1 MRKRPYAKAKP
12 KAASATSARRAR
24 LSAQV
29 SRMDAKMKAAKA
41 EKAKREAEKR
51 IAASNKRTAN
61 ATLGQDKK
69 RKLRSKSPAAKRPA
83 APKNPRTGRRRG
95 SVDSKTN
102 MDFDAAP
109 RNTNSNP
116 RARALSVKRDQ
127 TGGVKTKAGEYK
139 VFKKKSQAAGSFRS
153 AFATAKKAGKKTF
166 TWNGKK
172 YTTQTK

>member
-1 MRKRPYAKAKP
+1 MRKRPYAKARTT
-12 KAASATSARRAR
+12 ATSSRRER
-24 LSAQV
+24 LKAQMA
-29 SRMDAKMKAAKA
+29 RMDEKMKAAKA
-41 EKAKREAEKR
+41 EKAKKAAEKR
-51 IAASNKRTAN
+51 IAASDKRTKN
-61 ATLGQDKK
+61 ATTGQDKK
-69 RKLRSKSPAAKRPA
+69 RRPSTKKVAAKKPVP
-83 APKNPRTGRRRG
+83 PKNPRTGRART

-116 RARALSVKRDQ
+116 RARALSIKRDK

-172 YTTQTK
+172 YTTKTK

>member
-1 MRKRPYAKAKP
+1 MKKRPYAKARTT
-12 KAASATSARRAR
+12 ATSTRRDR
-24 LSAQV
+24 LRGQMA
-29 SRMDAKMKAAKA
+29 RMDAKMKAKKA
-41 EKAKREAEKR
+41 EAAKKA
-51 IAASNKRTAN
+51 AARKAAPAKKKAP

-69 RKLRSKSPAAKRPA
+69 RSLSSKPAAAKRPVP
-83 APKNPRTGRRRG
+83 PKNPRTGRART

-109 RNTNSNP
+109 RNTNPNP
-116 RARALSVKRDQ
+116 RARALSMQRDK

-153 AFATAKKAGKKTF
+153 AFATAKKTGKKTF

-172 YTTQTK
+172 YTTKTK

>member
-1 MRKRPYAKAKP
+1 MRKRPYAKTKP

-24 LSAQV
+24 LSAQI

-69 RKLRSKSPAAKRPA
+69 GKPSTKKVAAKTPVPA
-83 APKNPRTGRRRG
+83 STTASKGAGNRASNQAASKITGRKMTR
-95 SVDSKTN
+95 
-102 MDFDAAP
+102 
-109 RNTNSNP
+109 
-116 RARALSVKRDQ
+116 
-127 TGGVKTKAGEYK
+127 AGEYK
-139 VFKKKSQAAGSFRS
+139 TFAKDSSAAQKFRS